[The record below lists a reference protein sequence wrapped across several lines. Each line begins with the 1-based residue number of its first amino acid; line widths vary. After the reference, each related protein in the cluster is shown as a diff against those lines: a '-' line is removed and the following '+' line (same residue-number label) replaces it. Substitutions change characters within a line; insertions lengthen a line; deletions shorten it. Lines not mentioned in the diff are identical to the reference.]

1 MNGKI
6 VLVCFAGLLI
16 FAEAENAGHR
26 LERLRDAF
34 VERFEAKP
42 EVYARS
48 PGAMMKIY
56 KLSCVSLHAILK
68 S

>member
-6 VLVCFAGLLI
+6 VLVCFAGLLT
-16 FAEAENAGHR
+16 FAEAENAGRR

-34 VERFEAKP
+34 VERFEANP

-48 PGAMMKIY
+48 PGA
-56 KLSCVSLHAILK
+56 
-68 S
+68 

>member
-34 VERFEAKP
+34 VERFEANP

-48 PGAMMKIY
+48 PGA
-56 KLSCVSLHAILK
+56 
-68 S
+68 